1 MINEM
6 KLNVS
11 QSRGY
16 ENHELPVKTISSR
29 EVAEMMEVK
38 EHKSMLR
45 KIDKLN
51 EILIGTNLCPLEFWF
66 ESTYKDSKS
75 REKREY
81 QVTKKGCELIAHKTE
96 GEKGVIFTVRYME
109 RFEQMEKYIKQQLDS
124 YMIADPIERAKRW
137 IEEQNLANQQIEQ
150 LEVVNTAL
158 NQQIGELKPKA
169 DYTDMVLQSK
179 SLMTVTAIA
188 KDYGMTG
195 GALNKKLHELGI
207 QYKQGGQWF
216 LYAKYQTKGYTS
228 SSTTTIERKDG
239 STEIKLHTKW
249 TQKGRLF
256 IYDELKKIGI
266 VPLIEQDLAS

>member
-1 MINEM
+1 MR
-6 KLNVS
+6 NVNITPFYS
-11 QSRGY
+11 KGY
-16 ENHELPVKTISSR
+16 ENSEVKTISSR